1 MTVLNMVQAINL
13 ALKQEMKKDK
23 TVVLLGE
30 DVGVDGGV
38 FRVTEG
44 LIEEF
49 GKERVIDTPLA
60 ESGIVGVS
68 IGMAAFGLKPVAEI
82 QFEGFM
88 PPAFDQLV
96 SHAARLRN
104 RTRGRI
110 TIPLVV
116 RSPYGGGIKA
126 LEHHSDSPEAYYA
139 HTPGLK
145 VVIPSNPYDAKGLLV
160 SAIRDPDPVIF
171 FEPKKIYRAIK
182 QEVPDEEYTI
192 PIGKANVV
200 KEGED
205 ITVITFGS
213 WVRNAL
219 EAAEKLTDV
228 SVEVLDLRT
237 ISPLDEEA
245 IINSVAKTGRCII
258 VHEAPR
264 SFSVSSEVSAIINE
278 HCLLDLKAPV
288 KRLTGYD
295 IIMPLPKLEDY
306 NLPSSDKIVNGIRK
320 VMSF

>member
-1 MTVLNMVQAINL
+1 MPVLNMVQAINL

-23 TVVLLGE
+23 NVVLLGE

-104 RTRGRI
+104 RTRGKV

-145 VVIPSNPYDAKGLLV
+145 VVIPSNPYDAKGLLI

-182 QEVPDEEYTI
+182 QEVPEEEYTI
-192 PIGKANVV
+192 PIGKASIV

-219 EAAEKLTDV
+219 EAAEKLKDV
-228 SVEVLDLRT
+228 NVEVIDLRT

-245 IINSVAKTGRCII
+245 IINSVAKTGRCLII
-258 VHEAPR
+258 HEAPR

-295 IIMPLPKLEDY
+295 IIMPLPKLEEYD
-306 NLPSSDKIVNGIRK
+306 LPSTEKIINGIK
-320 VMSF
+320 NVMGF

>member
-1 MTVLNMVQAINL
+1 
-13 ALKQEMKKDK
+13 
-23 TVVLLGE
+23 
-30 DVGVDGGV
+30 
-38 FRVTEG
+38 
-44 LIEEF
+44 
-49 GKERVIDTPLA
+49 
-60 ESGIVGVS
+60 
-68 IGMAAFGLKPVAEI
+68 MAAFGLKPVAEI